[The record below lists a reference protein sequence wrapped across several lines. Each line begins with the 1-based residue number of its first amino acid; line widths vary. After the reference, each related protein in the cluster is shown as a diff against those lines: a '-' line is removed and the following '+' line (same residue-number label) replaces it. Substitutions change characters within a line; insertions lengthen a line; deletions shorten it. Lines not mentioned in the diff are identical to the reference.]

1 MASVPYSHQS
11 SNSVMPSVV
20 DGKISEVVKRTR
32 TARLLSGLVV
42 AAATCLLVLLC
53 AIAFDWFFVLFETQA
68 RAQVR
73 NFALLAMVTALAACV
88 GWSILRR
95 VSRIDAARQIDQ
107 QIPQLEERWTSVTDF
122 AGANVPTSMRGS
134 ETFIRKV
141 AQEAAELE
149 RVVQPHQIR
158 LGKSLQIALGILA
171 AAVGIWVVTFAIDP
185 GRTSVLVRRFVS
197 PAAPISLTQIKSE
210 SGDIVLPRG
219 SKLKLEAIV
228 SGRLSS
234 DAMLTI
240 RSEGIDDQI
249 VKLSA
254 STGDSSRF
262 THPIKDL
269 QVPFSYR
276 FQSGDGRTEWNTV
289 RIAERPTIK
298 AVSIKI
304 TPPAYSKLP
313 EYEQDGLPKSIK
325 ALQGS
330 QLVLTFQSSTSLK
343 SLALQQENQP
353 EIALNAV
360 ASNSYRFETTLE
372 NTLAFRPVLTSVD
385 GLTNSQPPRCEIVV
399 FRDQAPSVEV
409 ANPTNEV
416 AVRPD
421 DSVTISFNAKDDLG
435 ISKAELVIFDPT
447 KDGNEELKTI
457 PIPLGEQADRK
468 QVQAQVEINLKEF
481 ELKHGDQLSYAIR
494 VYDTKQEVATAEP
507 GEPQPASQTADA
519 AANENQN
526 QIADSKASTQ
536 TSNPSDQSA
545 RPSDTAQ
552 QSNESQ
558 SEQPDQPQ
566 AVASANDKTP
576 QENDPKSADQKP
588 ESEQE
593 QQVGGGNKWKP
604 KNSKEGKE
612 SENQGGGLFGK
623 QRPDFLMSKRELDTP
638 AGQCTSCSRRK
649 ITIDEWAGSF
659 ASQQLEKLQ
668 IQIDPVLKELKETL
682 KKAKDSLQPLADR
695 AIVAEDWKAADS
707 VVIRTGDGHL
717 DTSEKLVKDLVG
729 KTTGNPYAFIGL
741 QLQDITHLHI
751 QPARENLND
760 VTLFDKPAKPDE
772 LQSAVV
778 HVQRAI
784 ELLEKL
790 TREYEVVKLNQ
801 KLSETMVHI
810 KKMNQIFLEGT
821 FAMLKS
827 QKPNLNPKE
836 RAFMELELTDEF
848 LAKLQEL
855 LKKKLEIQAELAK
868 VLSQDPRLLERFMA
882 RSRLEATTL
891 RDQLTLL
898 HERQKTLTEEV
909 EASLPPAKEPN
920 KKFRIK
926 NRIPRRTEAAKLIA
940 EEASQMLDNFVVW
953 TPLSEDINKGQLAT
967 FKAKGVRL
975 VATANEL
982 ARQAEDKDAAPAIA
996 SAQKLHRQLIEWDAT
1011 LPELATGDVDPKM
1024 QTHVVNRT
1032 QEAQRLITNVTGW
1045 LVKEQALDAGDHYL
1059 SVEVDQHR
1067 IAADTNVLTQK
1078 LQVLNAQCQGISVT
1092 LADSARAFL
1101 KTMEDELLP
1110 ELEEAQLKLNDNNG
1124 RAAVEHQK
1132 VAIQLFATAEEQL
1145 DEIMDGIIKHLDS
1158 LPFNAKPEIT
1168 DDMKPQSLDELLAL
1182 LDEEAKAAE
1191 GLGIPCCRP
1200 SNLIIEKDWTQPGS
1214 NPGSG
1219 SGGGGSSGG
1228 RSNGR
1233 SGRRT
1238 MQPSAQMQQARA
1250 TNQRADKLQA
1260 QLKAALDKMT
1270 QKSGDGASGRTGN
1283 GVANE
1288 KPERKWNTLGS
1299 KLEDHL
1305 RQGRGNLPPEQYR
1318 KAIEQYFESLAG
1330 KGKGD

>member
-1 MASVPYSHQS
+1 
-11 SNSVMPSVV
+11 MPSVV
-20 DGKISEVVKRTR
+20 DGKISEVLKRNR
-32 TARLLSGLVV
+32 AVRLLSGLAI
-42 AAATCLLVLLC
+42 AAAAALFVLLL
-53 AIAFDWFFVLFETQA
+53 AIGIDGFFVLFETESRA
-68 RAQVR
+68 RVR
-73 NFALLAMVTALAACV
+73 NFALIAMLTLLACSL
-88 GWSILRR
+88 GWAVFRR
-95 VSRIDAARQIDQ
+95 VSRIDAARQIDD
-107 QIPQLEERWTSVTDF
+107 QIPQLQERWTSVTDF
-122 AGANVPTSMRGS
+122 ASANVPTSMRGS

-149 RVVQPHQIR
+149 RIVQPNQIR
-158 LGKSLQIALGILA
+158 MGKALQISLGVLA
-171 AAVGIWVVTFAIDP
+171 GIVGIWIVTFAIDP
-185 GRTSVLVRRFVS
+185 GRTSVLVKRFMS
-197 PAAPISLTQIKSE
+197 PSVPISLTQVKNE

-219 SKLKLEAIV
+219 SKLKLEAV
-228 SGRLSS
+228 TSGRLTP
-234 DAMLTI
+234 DALLTI
-240 RSEGIDDQI
+240 RSEGNDDQI
-249 VKLSA
+249 FNLNA
-254 STGDSSRF
+254 STTDPARF
-262 THPIKDL
+262 VHAIKDL

-276 FQSGDGRTEWNTV
+276 FRSGDGQSAWSSV

-298 AVSIKI
+298 SVSMKI
-304 TPPAYSKLP
+304 VPPEYSKLP
-313 EYEQDGLPKSIK
+313 VFEQDGLPKSVK

-330 QLVLTFQSSTSLK
+330 QLVLTIQASIPLK
-343 SLALQQENQP
+343 SLGLQQENQP
-353 EIALNAV
+353 EISLSPTE
-360 ASNSYRFETTLE
+360 SNTYRFETSLE
-372 NTLAFRPVLTSVD
+372 NTFAFRPVLTSAD
-385 GLTNSQPPRCEIVV
+385 GLVNSQPPRCEIVV

-416 AVRPD
+416 ALRPD
-421 DSVTISFNAKDDLG
+421 DNVTISFNAKDDLG
-435 ISKAELVIFDPT
+435 ISKAELVIFDPS

-457 PIPLGEQADRK
+457 PIPLGEQVDRK
-468 QVQAQVEINLKEF
+468 QVSAQVEIDLKEF

-494 VYDTKQEVATAEP
+494 VYDTKQESATQQP
-507 GEPQPASQTADA
+507 G
-519 AANENQN
+519 
-526 QIADSKASTQ
+526 STQ
-536 TSNPSDQSA
+536 EADPKTETASNQAQDENAKSNSSPAQTNPNEQQPNASPSDQSDQ
-545 RPSDTAQ
+545 RTEEKEETAANQ
-552 QSNESQ
+552 VDQKAD
-558 SEQPDQPQ
+558 EQ
-566 AVASANDKTP
+566 
-576 QENDPKSADQKP
+576 KSAENKPDPAKDQ
-588 ESEQE
+588 
-593 QQVGGGNKWKP
+593 QQAGGGNQWQP
-604 KNSKEGKE
+604 KNSKEGKQNE
-612 SENQGGGLFGK
+612 KEGGGMLGK

-638 AGQCTSCSRRK
+638 AGQCTSCSRRSIK
-649 ITIDEWAGSF
+649 IDEWAGSF
-659 ASQQLEKLQ
+659 ASQMLEKLQ

-682 KKAKDSLQPLADR
+682 KRAKDTLQPLADR
-695 AIVAEDWKAADS
+695 EIAAKDWKPAES
-707 VVIRTGDGHL
+707 VLVRAGDGQL
-717 DTSEKLVKDLVG
+717 ETSEKLVKDLVT

-751 QPARENLND
+751 QPAREDLND
-760 VTLFDKPAKPDE
+760 VTLFDKPARPDD
-772 LQSAVV
+772 LDSSVV

-784 ELLEKL
+784 ELIEKL

-810 KKMNQIFLEGT
+810 KKMNQVFLEGT

-868 VLSQDPRLLERFMA
+868 ALSQDPRLLERFMA

-898 HERQKTLTEEV
+898 HERQKNLTEELQT
-909 EASLPPAKEPN
+909 SLPPANQPN
-920 KKFRIK
+920 KKLRLK
-926 NRIPRRTEAAKLIA
+926 NRIPKRTEAAMHIA

-953 TPLSEDINKGQLAT
+953 TPLAEDINKGQLAA

-975 VATANEL
+975 VAMANEL
-982 ARQAEDKDAAPAIA
+982 TRQAEDEDAAPAIA
-996 SAQKLHRQLIEWDAT
+996 SAQKLHRQLVEWEAT

-1045 LVKEQALDAGDHYL
+1045 IVKEQAMDAGDHYL

-1067 IAADTNVLTQK
+1067 IAADTNLLTQK

-1092 LADSARAFL
+1092 LAESARAFL
-1101 KTMEDELLP
+1101 KTMEDDLLP
-1110 ELEEAQLKLNDNNG
+1110 ELEESQLKLNDNDG
-1124 RAAVEHQK
+1124 SGAVEHQK
-1132 VAIQLFATAEEQL
+1132 IAIEHFATAEEQL

-1158 LPFNAKPEIT
+1158 QPFNAKPEIT

-1214 NPGSG
+1214 DPG
-1219 SGGGGSSGG
+1219 SGGGSG
-1228 RSNGR
+1228 GR
-1233 SGRRT
+1233 SGRRS
-1238 MQPSAQMQQARA
+1238 MQPSAQMQQARQA
-1250 TNQRADKLQA
+1250 NQRADKLQA
-1260 QLKAALDKMT
+1260 QLKSSLDKMT
-1270 QKSGDGASGRTGN
+1270 QKGDGAKGRENKGI
-1283 GVANE
+1283 AND

-1330 KGKGD
+1330 KAKGD